1 MAAVIRLLIVDDH
14 PIVREGLKGYLGL
27 QPDLAVIGEVG
38 RADEALERAEALA
51 PDLVLLDLQLP
62 DASGLELLGWLR
74 ALPAPPR
81 VLVLSSSADEDSVR
95 GALRLGAAGYLVK
108 HSGPGALLEGVRAV
122 MRGEMALDP
131 GLLPLLAQPA
141 DDPLKTLTPRELEV
155 LGLISG
161 GLSNKEVAAA
171 LGVAEKT
178 VKTHVGNVLDK
189 LGLKGRVQAAL
200 YARERK
206 L

>member
-1 MAAVIRLLIVDDH
+1 
-14 PIVREGLKGYLGL
+14 
-27 QPDLAVIGEVG
+27 
-38 RADEALERAEALA
+38 
-51 PDLVLLDLQLP
+51 
-62 DASGLELLGWLR
+62 
-74 ALPAPPR
+74 
-81 VLVLSSSADEDSVR
+81 VLSSSADEDSVR